1 MKQLTDK
8 KNREK
13 KTSTTESAGVMWR
26 PGCVFDP
33 PAYTRQ
39 ASADSYLVEGYRV
52 LQDTNGGHDPFVTLR
67 VMTIFIYI
75 SMCYVNRLKHSSIY
89 TGAINL

>member
-1 MKQLTDK
+1 MKQLTVK
-8 KNREK
+8 KIEK
-13 KTSTTESAGVMWR
+13 KTPSTTESAGVMWR

-33 PAYTRQ
+33 SGYTRQ

-67 VMTIFIYI
+67 VMTVYI
-75 SMCYVNRLKHSSIY
+75 
-89 TGAINL
+89 